1 MEDKER
7 KRTSYRRSI
16 STPEHY
22 KTKAKAALKTLD
34 AYEMNFNVSKGYVNS
49 AEVYG
54 SLNDIYF
61 ANRSIMQASDNF
73 NAKASE
79 LDYV

>member
-1 MEDKER
+1 
-7 KRTSYRRSI
+7 
-16 STPEHY
+16 
-22 KTKAKAALKTLD
+22 
-34 AYEMNFNVSKGYVNS
+34 MNFNVSKGYVNS

-61 ANRSIMQASDNF
+61 ANRSMQASDNF

-79 LDYV
+79 LDTLCLESYLNKMEMQMH